1 MEPFGPF
8 QEELGHIRVAWSIM
22 PVGAL
27 GDGGTLCSLSLWVFR
42 KGMCCSPVFSV
53 VGSRD
58 LGWEESG
65 EQAPCI
71 RSTAR
76 ILPSPKR
83 EITQT
88 ELRNQEHKHIDHN
101 SRSMQFFCTE

>member
-8 QEELGHIRVAWSIM
+8 QEALGHIRVAWSIM

-27 GDGGTLCSLSLWVFR
+27 GDGGTLWSLSLCVFL

-65 EQAPCI
+65 EQAP
-71 RSTAR
+71 
-76 ILPSPKR
+76 
-83 EITQT
+83 
-88 ELRNQEHKHIDHN
+88 
-101 SRSMQFFCTE
+101 